1 MTDPK
6 PRLRPPAPASISEAA
21 RQFLDGPAP
30 YADIPTPADPNDIA
44 GWEKYIAE
52 RGRTIAQSIKDRVP
66 PELPLD
72 ESTFEIDGV
81 TTYVL
86 RPHHVDDG
94 SDTPVYLDI
103 HGGGLI
109 LGGGQTC
116 RLMSRGM
123 AMVRPMISWS
133 VDYRMPPAHPY
144 PAPLDDCLAVYRRLL
159 IERDPEHIF
168 VGGVS
173 AGGNLAAA
181 LMLKAKD
188 EGLPMPAGLLLITP
202 EVDLTESGDSFVT
215 LNGIDH
221 LLQPLMTTN
230 LLYANGADLS
240 HPYLSPLFGNLAGFP
255 PTFLQAGTRDL
266 FLSNAVRMHR
276 KLLAVGVEVELHVF
290 EAMPHGGFGGGTPE
304 DVDLWDSVQ
313 RFLAKHRR
321 LN

>member
-1 MTDPK
+1 
-6 PRLRPPAPASISEAA
+6 
-21 RQFLDGPAP
+21 
-30 YADIPTPADPNDIA
+30 
-44 GWEKYIAE
+44 
-52 RGRTIAQSIKDRVP
+52 
-66 PELPLD
+66 
-72 ESTFEIDGV
+72 
-81 TTYVL
+81 
-86 RPHHVDDG
+86 
-94 SDTPVYLDI
+94 
-103 HGGGLI
+103 
-109 LGGGQTC
+109 
-116 RLMSRGM
+116 M

-240 HPYLSPLFGNLAGFP
+240 HPYLSPLFRQPRRIPPHISAG
-255 PTFLQAGTRDL
+255 RN
-266 FLSNAVRMHR
+266 S
-276 KLLAVGVEVELHVF
+276 
-290 EAMPHGGFGGGTPE
+290 
-304 DVDLWDSVQ
+304 
-313 RFLAKHRR
+313 RFVPFKRGADASQVASRR
-321 LN
+321 S